1 MKAKF
6 YIFIMIFS
14 SFELFSQIK
23 TDPISIFKMQLFL
36 DSKNVKF
43 KGLDTV
49 IIKNDSLYKTFNDV
63 VVLKLD
69 TLTIK
74 GEYNLTKSAFSPKYK
89 FFQLK
94 EHSYKKELN
103 ENELQLYW
111 IFGDKICSIAINQET
126 GKSYRLLG
134 FNTND
139 FLSFLSDFRED
150 YKEKQGEKLS
160 VKQFLKDYTVDELD
174 FKCLYKGL
182 NSNEIDRKKYPCL
195 VRTSD
200 VIWIK

>member
-6 YIFIMIFS
+6 YIFIMIFG

-23 TDPISIFKMQLFL
+23 TDAVSVFKMQLFL
-36 DSKNVKF
+36 DNKNVKF
-43 KGLDTV
+43 KESEKS
-49 IIKNDSLYKTFNDV
+49 IKNDSLYKAFSDV

-69 TLTIK
+69 TLNIK
-74 GEYNLTKSAFSPKYK
+74 GEYTLIKSALSPKYQ

-103 ENELQLYW
+103 EKELQMYW

-139 FLSFLSDFRED
+139 FMSFLSDFRED

-160 VKQFLKDYTVDELD
+160 VKQFLKNYIVNKLD
-174 FKCLYKGL
+174 FNCLYKGL
-182 NSNEIDRKKYPCL
+182 KNNEKDIRKYPCL
-195 VRTSD
+195 VRASD
-200 VIWIK
+200 PIWIK

>member
-1 MKAKF
+1 
-6 YIFIMIFS
+6 MILS

-23 TDPISIFKMQLFL
+23 IDPISIFKMQLFL
-36 DSKNVKF
+36 DSKN
-43 KGLDTV
+43 
-49 IIKNDSLYKTFNDV
+49 IIKNDSLYKAFSDV
-63 VVLKLD
+63 VDLKLD
-69 TLTIK
+69 TLKIN
-74 GEYNLTKSAFSPKYK
+74 GEYNLTKSALSPKYK

-139 FLSFLSDFRED
+139 FLSFLSDFIEI

-160 VKQFLKDYTVDELD
+160 IKDFLKNYTVSEID

-182 NSNEIDRKKYPCL
+182 NNKEIDINYYPCL
-195 VRTSD
+195 VRASD
-200 VIWIK
+200 PIWIK